1 MIHHW
6 RLDYIGLSG
15 VVEFVPIDLIKQF
28 SLKHIENETET
39 RPGVFEDITNL
50 SARLLKEGLF
60 YPGVIEISR
69 ETGMARL
76 IFGNHR
82 LMAFIKI
89 GFVVFPVFVA
99 VVDRF
104 IILPEETG
112 HKVKTKQSL
121 SGSGLKILKPSEII
135 DFSSLTVQTLE

>member
-28 SLKHIENETET
+28 SLKHTENKTET

-50 SARLLKEGLF
+50 SARLLREGLF